1 MTVKVQQSSLQ
12 DIFEGWASW
21 RLWIRFGWH
30 DVVARYRR
38 SWLGPFWLV
47 AAMSIFV
54 IALGVVYSTLFKV
67 PIREYLP
74 FVALGTV
81 IWQFLSAVATES
93 VQTFVE
99 AESYIKQVRR
109 SPVLYVFRV
118 VWRNTIVFSNQL
130 IVGLLA
136 AIICGRFSITYS
148 WLAVVG
154 LVLLVLQAWWVT
166 LLVGVLG
173 SRFRDLLPIV
183 TSLMQIL
190 FFVTP
195 VLWPPS
201 ALGSNGW
208 IAQINPLYHLLETI
222 RGPLLGQ
229 VPSFLSYAVTIGF
242 TLCGMAV
249 AYAVY
254 TRFRSRI
261 VYWL

>member
-1 MTVKVQQSSLQ
+1 MSVKVQQSPIQ
-12 DIFEGWASW
+12 DILEGLVSW

-38 SWLGPFWLV
+38 SWLGPFWLI

-54 IALGVVYSTLFKV
+54 VALGVVYSTLFKV

-74 FVALGTV
+74 FVAIGTV
-81 IWQFLSAVATES
+81 VWQFLSAVATES

-118 VWRNTIVFSNQL
+118 VWRNTIVFFNQFV
-130 IVGLLA
+130 VGLFVAIACGQLSLA
-136 AIICGRFSITYS
+136 YG
-148 WLAVVG
+148 WLAILG
-154 LVLLVLQAWWVT
+154 LVLLLMQAWWVT

-190 FFVTP
+190 FFITP

-201 ALGSNGW
+201 ALGTNAW
-208 IAQINPLYHLLETI
+208 IAQFNPLYHLLETI

-229 VPSFLSYAVTIGF
+229 VPSLLSYAVTIG
-242 TLCGMAV
+242 LAMCGMAV
-249 AYAVY
+249 AYAIY
-254 TRFRSRI
+254 ARFRSRI